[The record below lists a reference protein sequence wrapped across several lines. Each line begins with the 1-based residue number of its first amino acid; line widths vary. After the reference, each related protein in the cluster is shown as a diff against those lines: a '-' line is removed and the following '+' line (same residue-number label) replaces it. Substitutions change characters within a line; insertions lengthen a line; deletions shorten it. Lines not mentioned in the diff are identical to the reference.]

1 MFWPPIDTNN
11 LSQSELHESRGGTGI
26 RWNFYD
32 ERPPFSC
39 YRFIDGRAVVNCLQ
53 VSAWRRGWLVQLLF
67 QMQLPHQVLGKLW
80 KAVRCDNTSWQS

>member
-32 ERPPFSC
+32 ERLPFSC
-39 YRFIDGRAVVNCLQ
+39 YRLIPKIDKYKIDTFVIFL
-53 VSAWRRGWLVQLLF
+53 
-67 QMQLPHQVLGKLW
+67 
-80 KAVRCDNTSWQS
+80 

>member
-32 ERPPFSC
+32 ERLPFSC
-39 YRFIDGRAVVNCLQ
+39 YRLIPKIDKYKIDTFVNFLKTLNIEDLEKNNLVLNIFRCL
-53 VSAWRRGWLVQLLF
+53 RGAI
-67 QMQLPHQVLGKLW
+67 G
-80 KAVRCDNTSWQS
+80 